1 MDTVFGE
8 AGMFQEL
15 LFGEA
20 GMFRNGWTNDDASFG
35 EGDVEGGPA
44 QVAATP
50 SVLQEPRPEGLIS
63 HANTTMYRGK
73 VVQTRDAGGLVL
85 DPANQGE
92 WSRFYR
98 DFAESGIIESE
109 NFRIRSV
116 RQCYSTI
123 EPAARSVFLR
133 IWRRVA
139 FPVQVVDQL
148 RPSWTVRGNEQAI
161 VWARP
166 PPGSGETATP
176 RRLNIGDRVA
186 FAVKRSHGGLE
197 AEKIMLVYD
206 GTVKARDSHGGIVI
220 KPQLQFYDDHHEH
233 FLTDNLRAG
242 SVRTFASCHRSAA

>member
-1 MDTVFGE
+1 MEG
-8 AGMFQEL
+8 GQEL
-15 LFGEA
+15 LGEA
-20 GMFRNGWTNDDASFG
+20 GMFRNCWTHDDASFDGERLG

-85 DPANQGE
+85 DPADQGE

-98 DFAESGIIESE
+98 DFAESGIIESD

-116 RQCYSTI
+116 RRCFSTI
-123 EPAARSVFLR
+123 EPAALSVFLR

-166 PPGSGETATP
+166 PPDSGETATP
-176 RRLNIGDRVA
+176 RHLAMGDRVA
-186 FAVKRSHGGLE
+186 FAVKRSHDGLE

-206 GTVKARDSHGGIVI
+206 GTVEDRDSQGGIVI
-220 KPQLQFYDDHHEH
+220 QPKYQFYKDHEEH
-233 FLTDNLRAG
+233 FLRDNLRAA